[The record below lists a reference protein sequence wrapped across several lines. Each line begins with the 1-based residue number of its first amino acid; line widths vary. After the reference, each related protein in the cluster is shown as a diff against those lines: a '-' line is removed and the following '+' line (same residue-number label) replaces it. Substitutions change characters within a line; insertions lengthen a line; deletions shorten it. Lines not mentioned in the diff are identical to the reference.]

1 MLNFLNNLGLL
12 ILNRRFWRNFW
23 PIPAKSKL
31 ALGSTPPDF
40 GLTDIT
46 NNKTIKLSSY
56 QDDQPVILAFTRIFT
71 EKHYCPLCKPH
82 IAELNQNYETLKS
95 KGIELLMITSI
106 DAEQCQKAIADL
118 DLKIPLLSDPS
129 CEVFKTYR
137 VGQALGAPLPGQF
150 VLDREGKLQYKHL
163 FSFLSPN
170 ASTEKLLS
178 ILEPAS

>member
-1 MLNFLNNLGLL
+1 MLNFFKDLGLL
-12 ILNRRFWRNFW
+12 LFNGRFWRNFL

-31 ALGSTPPDF
+31 ALGNTVPNF
-40 GLTDIT
+40 KLTDIT
-46 NNKTIKLSSY
+46 NNAEIELSNY
-56 QDDQPVILAFTRIFT
+56 QGDRPVILAFTRIFT

-82 IAELNQNYETLKS
+82 IKELNDNYENFKS

-106 DAEQCQKAIADL
+106 DPEQCQKAISDL
-118 DLKIPLLSDPS
+118 GLKMPLLSDPD
-129 CEVFKTYR
+129 CEVFKSYK
-137 VGQALGAPLPGQF
+137 VGQALGAPLSGQF

-170 ASTEKLLS
+170 ASSEKLQS